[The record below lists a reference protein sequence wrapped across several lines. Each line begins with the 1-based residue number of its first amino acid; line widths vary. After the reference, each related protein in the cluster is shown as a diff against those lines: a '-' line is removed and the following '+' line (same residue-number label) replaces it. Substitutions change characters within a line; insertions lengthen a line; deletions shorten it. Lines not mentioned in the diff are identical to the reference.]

1 MEELVVTPVAEAA
14 AVAPVREQRVAAV
27 PAASQDSVPTWASVT
42 GGSAASRAERQ
53 QTTRDGLVWVVVAP
67 AASVVAQ
74 ARPAVRWGAHLAA
87 VLLQAM
93 SRRARSVG
101 SAQWVI
107 LWVSVAAA
115 HKRITGDDPARET
128 ILAGAPVAAVQ
139 RRRLQAL
146 HLRLQGA
153 DLVQPLPYRFRRESP
168 ALLPKALERV

>member
-1 MEELVVTPVAEAA
+1 M
-14 AVAPVREQRVAAV
+14 
-27 PAASQDSVPTWASVT
+27 
-42 GGSAASRAERQ
+42 
-53 QTTRDGLVWVVVAP
+53 
-67 AASVVAQ
+67 
-74 ARPAVRWGAHLAA
+74 
-87 VLLQAM
+87 
-93 SRRARSVG
+93 G